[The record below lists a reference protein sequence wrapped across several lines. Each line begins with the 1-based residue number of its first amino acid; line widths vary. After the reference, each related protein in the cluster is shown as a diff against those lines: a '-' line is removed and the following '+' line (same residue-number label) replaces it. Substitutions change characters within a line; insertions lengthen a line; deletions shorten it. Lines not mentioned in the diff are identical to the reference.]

1 MLRKALATAG
11 LFVLLTSDLAAQS
24 TGTPVFLAPYRAFRR
39 VEYGA
44 SISDPGSGVN
54 LEGFYRFGDKKYDI
68 GFRGGFADRNPG
80 GTRFLAGV
88 DFRTRVID
96 HSADFPLDGAVT
108 AGIGGSFGDGES
120 RAYIPFGISLGR
132 RVELEDSNVEFTPY
146 FHPVL
151 VPTFG
156 DATYDSGLLFGLG
169 LGVDIS
175 FNKKFDVRVSG
186 ALGDYSGIGISFA
199 ILR

>member
-1 MLRKALATAG
+1 MLRKALATVG
-11 LFVLLTSDLAAQS
+11 LGTLLTLDLAAQS
-24 TGTPVFLAPYRAFRR
+24 TATPVFLAPYRAFRR

-44 SISDPGSGVN
+44 SVSDPGSGVA

-68 GFRGGFADRNPG
+68 GFRGGFADANPG
-80 GTRFLAGV
+80 RTQFLAGV

-108 AGIGGSFGDGES
+108 AGIGGRFGNGES
-120 RAYIPFGISLGR
+120 QAYIPFGLSLGR

-151 VPTFG
+151 GPTFG
-156 DATYDSGLLFGLG
+156 DGNYDSGLLFGLG
-169 LGVDIS
+169 LGVDVS
-175 FNKKFDVRVSG
+175 FNKKFDIRVSG
-186 ALGDYSGIGISFA
+186 ALGDYNGIGISFA